1 MNEAQHRAYLDKH
14 KYQKFTEE
22 DMAMSKELLEQEM
35 IEVKDGMG
43 HGDLS
48 LEAYTQVNFFTFVK
62 RK

>member
-22 DMAMSKELLEQEM
+22 DMAMAKELLEQEM
-35 IEVKDGMG
+35 IEVKEGMG

-48 LEAYTQVNFFTFVK
+48 LEAYTQVYFL
-62 RK
+62 